1 MINLDAMLSV
11 SCMLLGLWGMLNA
24 SQWLAS
30 AAHWRTGAAL
40 GWDLQGLRSGR
51 LYGGRWL
58 GQAFGPRF
66 FPTIA
71 VLHFAAALL
80 LCLLPIGWGAFAALL
95 ILAATHVLLILRS
108 YADGGD
114 KMAMV
119 VTYGL
124 LLQML
129 GAITAQSLLSLAGVL
144 WIGGQLTLCY
154 ATSGLGK
161 LILAGW
167 RNGAVPRDVL
177 SSFMYG
183 NYLTHILVKHRI
195 MALTLAWAIIS
206 LESLF
211 PLAFFAPLPVLVAAL
226 CGMGLLHL
234 SIAFAMGLNTY
245 VLAFVAAY
253 PSVLLLAQ
261 VLQSFKWSYLL

>member
-1 MINLDAMLSV
+1 MINPNMVLSV
-11 SCMLLGLWGMLNA
+11 SCILLGLWGMLNA

-30 AAHWRTGAAL
+30 SAHWRAEAAL
-40 GWDLQGLRSGR
+40 GWDLQGLRSSR

-58 GQAFGPRF
+58 GRVFAPRF
-66 FPTIA
+66 FPAIA
-71 VLHFAAALL
+71 ALHFAASLL
-80 LCLLPIGWGAFAALL
+80 LCLLPIGWGAFAALF

-108 YADGGD
+108 YADGSD

-129 GAITAQSLLSLAGVL
+129 GAITAQPLLSLAGVL
-144 WIGGQLTLCY
+144 WVGGQLTLCY

-183 NYLTHILVKHRI
+183 NYLTYILVKHRI
-195 MALTLAWAIIS
+195 IALTLAWAIIL

-226 CGMGLLHL
+226 CGMGLLHF

-261 VLQSFKWSYLL
+261 YLQRVNWSNLL

>member
-1 MINLDAMLSV
+1 MINPNTMLSA
-11 SCMLLGLWGMLNA
+11 SCILLGLWGMLNA

-30 AAHWRTGAAL
+30 SAHWRAEAAL
-40 GWDLQGLRSGR
+40 GWDLQGLRFSR
-51 LYGGRWL
+51 LYRGRWL
-58 GQAFGPRF
+58 GAAFGSRI
-66 FPTIA
+66 FPAIV
-71 VLHFAAALL
+71 VLHFAASLL
-80 LCLLPIGWGAFAALL
+80 LCILPIGWGAFSALL
-95 ILAATHVLLILRS
+95 ILAATNLLLILRS

-124 LLQML
+124 LLQMI
-129 GAITAQSLLSLAGVL
+129 GEIAAQPLLSLSGVL
-144 WIGGQLTLCY
+144 WIGGQLALCY

-195 MALTLAWAIIS
+195 IALTLAWAIIL

-211 PLAFFAPLPVLVAAL
+211 PLALFAPLPVLVAAL

-245 VLAFVAAY
+245 VFAFIAAY

-261 VLQSFKWSYLL
+261 HIQSVSWPNLL

>member
-1 MINLDAMLSV
+1 MINSDIMVSV
-11 SCMLLGLWGMLNA
+11 SCILLGLWGMLNA

-30 AAHWRTGAAL
+30 SAHWRAEAAL
-40 GWDLQGLRSGR
+40 GWDLQGLRSSRLTSGR
-51 LYGGRWL
+51 GLAL
-58 GQAFGPRF
+58 AFAPLV
-66 FPTIA
+66 FPVIPS
-71 VLHFAAALL
+71 LHFAASLL
-80 LCLLPIGWGAFAALL
+80 LCLLPLGWGAFAALL
-95 ILAATHVLLILRS
+95 ILAATHVLMILRS

-124 LLQML
+124 MLQVL
-129 GAITAQSLLSLAGVL
+129 GSVTGQSLLSLAGVL

-161 LILAGW
+161 LMLAGW

-183 NYLTHILVKHRI
+183 NYLTYILVKHRI
-195 MALTLAWAIIS
+195 IALTLAWAIIL

-211 PLAFFAPLPVLVAAL
+211 PFALFAPVPVLVAAL

-245 VLAFVAAY
+245 MFAFVAAY

-261 VLQSFKWSYLL
+261 YLQRVNWSNLL